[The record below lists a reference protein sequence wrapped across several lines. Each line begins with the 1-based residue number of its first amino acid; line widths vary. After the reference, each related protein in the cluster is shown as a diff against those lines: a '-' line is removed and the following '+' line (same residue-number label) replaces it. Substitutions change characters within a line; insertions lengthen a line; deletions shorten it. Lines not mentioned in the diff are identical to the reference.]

1 MTRAAMVQETAREAN
16 QLRDGGSRPTSPLH
30 TLQVQP
36 VPFAMAKALIVPH
49 HYLHSLPGGTCLAFG
64 VFLGNRLLGALTLG
78 VGPLNAHSLVEGAR
92 PEDCLVLTRL
102 WLSDELP
109 ANSETRVLGVVL
121 RSLRRHTKVKFLV
134 SYADPSQ
141 GHLGYIYQASNW
153 LYAGLSQATPLYDL
167 GDGQARHSRS
177 LSHAY
182 GTHSVEHFARHG
194 VAVKLVSQE
203 AKHRYIHFLD
213 PA

>member
-1 MTRAAMVQETAREAN
+1 
-16 QLRDGGSRPTSPLH
+16 
-30 TLQVQP
+30 
-36 VPFAMAKALIVPH
+36 MAKVLIVQY

-78 VGPLNAHSLVEGAR
+78 VGPLNAYSLVDGAR

-109 ANSETRVLGVVL
+109 SNSESRVLGVVL
-121 RSLRRHTKVKFLV
+121 RSLRRHTRVKFLV
-134 SYADPSQ
+134 SYADPAQ
-141 GHLGYIYQASNW
+141 GHLGFIYQASNW
-153 LYAGLSQATPLYDL
+153 LYAGRSQATPLYDL
-167 GDGQARHSRS
+167 GDGRARHSRS

-194 VAVKLVSQE
+194 VPVKLVPQA
-203 AKHRYIHFLD
+203 AKHRYVHFLD
-213 PA
+213 PGWRRRLAVPVLPYPKPGADSARNILEDKEAFHASH